1 MPQSAFYTA
10 TQEDSRPWRTDHD
23 SRAATKDSDAVA
35 NAATIQTA
43 TRAKSPV
50 SAIDSTP
57 ATPTLAPGATQ
68 QIATTTTPANQGVQL
83 TYGVDKP
90 AVATVSAT
98 GLITAVEGSAAAS
111 KVLTSNNTQVSDGDT
126 VTIGSQVYR
135 FKNTMAQ
142 AYDVKIGADADAS
155 LANLRAAIN
164 GTGTPGTEYFAGTVI
179 HPNVS
184 CGAVTAH
191 AVTVTAKVKG
201 AGGNSIAIAE
211 SAVTLSWAGA
221 ATLLSGGVGDT
232 ATVTVTCVHNGAIA
246 DTILVTVT

>member
-1 MPQSAFYTA
+1 MPQSAYYTA
-10 TQEDSRPWRTDHD
+10 TQEDSRAWRADHD

-35 NAATIQTA
+35 SAAAIQTA

-50 SAIDSTP
+50 SAIDVTP

-68 QIATTTTPANQGVQL
+68 QLSVATTPAGQGVQV
-83 TYGVDKP
+83 TYSVDKP

-98 GLITAVEGSAAAS
+98 GLITAVEGSVAAS
-111 KVLTSNNTQVSDGDT
+111 KVLTSNNTNVSDNDT
-126 VTIGSQVYR
+126 VTIGAIVYR

-142 AYDVKIGADADAS
+142 ANDVKIGADADTS

-164 GTGTPGTEYFAGTVI
+164 GTGTPGTEYFAGTSASPVAT
-179 HPNVS
+179 

-201 AGGNSIAIAE
+201 AGGNAIAIAE

-221 ATLLSGGVGDT
+221 AVFLSGGVGDT
-232 ATVTVTCVHNGAIA
+232 ATVTATCVHNGAVT
-246 DTILVTVT
+246 DTVAVTVT